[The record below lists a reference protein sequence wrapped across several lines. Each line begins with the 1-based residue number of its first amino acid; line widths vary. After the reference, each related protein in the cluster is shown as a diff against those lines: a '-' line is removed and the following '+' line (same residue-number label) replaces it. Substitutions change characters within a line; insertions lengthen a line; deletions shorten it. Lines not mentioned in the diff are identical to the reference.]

1 MLPEVDNRGRKI
13 KPGDIVMSYG
23 EFLIYSH
30 QTEKRLMCKRPGGVI
45 APFGW
50 VQKTNYN
57 LVKFVPELADEF
69 LDRMRE
75 AEVKYEDY
83 QREKLMP
90 GREY

>member
-1 MLPEVDNRGRKI
+1 MLEAIDTYGREI

-30 QTEKRLMCKRPGGVI
+30 QTEKRLMCKRPGNI
-45 APFGW
+45 FSPFTW

-69 LDRMRE
+69 MDRMRA
-75 AEVKYEDY
+75 AEVEYEDY

-90 GREY
+90 GRDW

>member
-1 MLPEVDNRGRKI
+1 MLEAVDRYGREVKA
-13 KPGDIVMSYG
+13 GDIVMKSG
-23 EFLIYSH
+23 EILMLSH
-30 QTEKRLMCKRPGGVI
+30 ATAQRLMCKRVGGFY
-45 APFGW
+45 APFRY
-50 VQKTNYN
+50 VQAIPYT

-90 GREY
+90 GREW

>member
-1 MLPEVDNRGRKI
+1 MLEAIDTYGREI

-30 QTEKRLMCKRPGGVI
+30 QTEKRLMCKRPGSI
-45 APFGW
+45 FSPFTW

-57 LVKFVPELADEF
+57 LVKFVPELGPEF

-75 AEVKYEDY
+75 AEVEYEDY

-90 GREY
+90 GRDW

>member
-1 MLPEVDNRGRKI
+1 MECIDRYGRELKS
-13 KPGDIVMSYG
+13 GDIVMKYG
-23 EFLIYSH
+23 EFLMFSH
-30 QTEKRLMCKRPGGVI
+30 ATEKRLMCKRVGGI
-45 APFGW
+45 FAPFRY
-50 VQKTNYN
+50 VQATPYT

-75 AEVKYEDY
+75 AEVKYEDW

>member
-1 MLPEVDNRGRKI
+1 MLPEVDNRGRAI

-30 QTEKRLMCKRPGGVI
+30 QTEKRLMCKRPGGI
-45 APFGW
+45 FSPFTW
-50 VQKTNYN
+50 AQKTNHN

-69 LDRMRE
+69 MDIMRQAELD
-75 AEVKYEDY
+75 YEDY

-90 GREY
+90 GRDW

>member
-1 MLPEVDNRGRKI
+1 MLEAIDTYGRELTE
-13 KPGDIVMSYG
+13 GDIVMNGG
-23 EFLIYSH
+23 EFLMFSH
-30 QTEKRLMCKRPGGVI
+30 ATEKRLMCKRPGSI
-45 APFGW
+45 FSPFTY
-50 VQKTNYN
+50 VQATNFG

-90 GREY
+90 GRDW

>member
-1 MLPEVDNRGRKI
+1 MMECVDCYGRELKA
-13 KPGDIVMSYG
+13 GDIVMKYG
-23 EFLIYSH
+23 EFLMFSH
-30 QTEKRLMCKRPGGVI
+30 ATEKRLMCKRVGGFF
-45 APFGW
+45 APFRY
-50 VQKTNYN
+50 VQAIPYT

-90 GREY
+90 GREW